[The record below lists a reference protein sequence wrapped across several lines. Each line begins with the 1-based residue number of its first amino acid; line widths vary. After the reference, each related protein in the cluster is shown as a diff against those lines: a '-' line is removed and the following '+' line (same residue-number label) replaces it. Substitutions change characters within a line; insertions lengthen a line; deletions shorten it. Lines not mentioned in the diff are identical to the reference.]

1 MNNLRIGL
9 RLGGGFTILLLIMLL
24 ISVTSILSMGH
35 MARSTTEITDVALAK
50 ERMISDWFRNIHSGS
65 RRTTAIAKSS
75 DPSLATFF
83 AEDAAES
90 SRQSGKLQDRIEPL
104 LQSQEEKDIWV
115 EIKKARA
122 GYLSGRDVVTK
133 AKAEGRAED
142 AERLFTQ
149 EYQPATQR
157 YIDMVQRLL
166 DMQRAAID
174 DSAQTVLARFSAS
187 RSAIIAVVSLAFVLG
202 ALAAWWITRSITRPL
217 AEAVRVARTVASNDL
232 TSRITVDSRDETG
245 QLLQALRQMNDNL
258 AQVVG
263 QVRSG
268 ADSIATASGQ
278 IDAGNQD
285 LSSRTE
291 QQASS
296 LEQTAAAMEQ
306 LTSTVKQNAENA
318 RQANQLAASASQ
330 TAVQGGKVVAGVV
343 DTMGGIS
350 ESSRRIADI
359 IGVIDS
365 IAFQTNILA
374 LNAAVEA
381 ARAGEQGR
389 GFAVVA
395 GEVRALAQRSASA
408 AKDIKDLIA
417 DSVSKV
423 EAGTRQ
429 VAEAG
434 RTMDGIVQ
442 SVQRVSDLV
451 AEITAASQEQSS
463 GINQVH
469 QAISQ
474 MDSVTQQNAALVEE
488 AAAATGSLK
497 SQVHQLAAAVSV
509 FRIDGAPATS
519 AAAARPPAHTPPS
532 MAQGPAR
539 PLAAKAASNA
549 RAATAPATPSVPAAS
564 AAARLPA
571 STTKPAA
578 PAPAGSPA
586 DDGDWTSF

>member
-1 MNNLRIGL
+1 MKNLRIGL

-24 ISVTSILSMGH
+24 ISVTSIVSMGH
-35 MARSTTEITDVALAK
+35 MARSTTEITEVALAK

-90 SRQSGKLQDRIEPL
+90 SRQSSKLQDRIEPL
-104 LQSQEEKDIWV
+104 LQTQEEKDIWV

-122 GYLSGRDVVTK
+122 GYLAGRDVVTK

-149 EYQPATQR
+149 QYQPATQR

-174 DSAQTVLARFSAS
+174 SSAADVLVRFSAS
-187 RSAIIAVVSLAFVLG
+187 RAAIITVVSLAFVLG
-202 ALAAWWITRSITRPL
+202 ALAAWWITRGITRPL
-217 AEAVRVARTVASNDL
+217 AEALRVARTVANNDL

-268 ADSIATASGQ
+268 ADNIATASGE

-296 LEQTAAAMEQ
+296 LEETAAAMEQ
-306 LTSTVKQNAENA
+306 LTATVQHNAENA
-318 RQANQLAASASQ
+318 RQARQLASSASDIA
-330 TAVQGGKVVAGVV
+330 THGGTVV
-343 DTMGGIS
+343 DEVVRTMGGI
-350 ESSRRIADI
+350 EQSSHRIADI

-395 GEVRALAQRSASA
+395 AEVRSLAQRSAQA
-408 AKDIKDLIA
+408 ASEIKALIQT
-417 DSVSKV
+417 SVQAV
-423 EAGTRQ
+423 DVGVRQ
-429 VAEAG
+429 VEDAG
-434 RTMDGIVQ
+434 KTMKEIVD
-442 SVQRVSDLV
+442 SVQRVGDIIG
-451 AEITAASQEQSS
+451 EITAASSEQSG
-463 GINQVH
+463 GIGQVNQAVGD
-469 QAISQ
+469 IDR
-474 MDSVTQQNAALVEE
+474 MTQQNAALVEE
-488 AAAATGSLK
+488 
-497 SQVHQLAAAVSV
+497 
-509 FRIDGAPATS
+509 S
-519 AAAARPPAHTPPS
+519 AAAAESLRE
-532 MAQGPAR
+532 Q
-539 PLAAKAASNA
+539 
-549 RAATAPATPSVPAAS
+549 
-564 AAARLPA
+564 AARLAQVVGQFRIAGAAVA
-571 STTKPAA
+571 SMGSHASYGRPSQGQPSLAPAA
-578 PAPAGSPA
+578 GRASLASGRDTRETQLLEHA
-586 DDGDWTSF
+586 